1 MKDTAPHLCLLGAGL
16 LGASL
21 GMAARERGLA
31 GRVTAWTRSAEGRAG
46 CARAPWCDAV
56 AAHPEEAVAGADR
69 VILCVPVE
77 HIPGLL
83 ARIHPHLHPR
93 ARVTDVGSTK
103 EGICAAAARIFTDRD
118 HGTFLGSHPLAG
130 GERTGMAHARPD
142 LFAGRTCLL
151 TPPASPAD
159 PRTEADLR
167 AFWEGLGM
175 RVHALSPREHDTW
188 MARTSHLP
196 HALASTL
203 CAFLATEGEP
213 REVAARSGPGLLD
226 TTRVAAG
233 DPVLW
238 TGIFR
243 ENREALLSALDACRG
258 RLDELRGLLAAD
270 DAEGLCGFLRKGA
283 DLRRALDP

>member
-1 MKDTAPHLCLLGAGL
+1 MKDAASHLCLLGTGL

-21 GMAARERGLA
+21 GMAARARGQA
-31 GRVTAWTRSAEGRAG
+31 GRTTAWTRSAAGRRA
-46 CARAPWCDAV
+46 CAEAEWCDAV
-56 AAHPEEAVAGADR
+56 ADHPEEAVAGADR

-77 HIPGLL
+77 QIPPLL
-83 ARIHPHLHPR
+83 ARIHPHLGAH

-103 EGICAAAARIFTDRD
+103 QHIEAAAGRIFSAGD

-130 GERTGMAHARPD
+130 GERTGMAHARAD

-151 TPPASPAD
+151 TPPAHPVD
-159 PRTEADLR
+159 EGIVADLR
-167 AFWEGLGM
+167 AFWEGIGM
-175 RVHALSPREHDTW
+175 RVYLLSPAEHDAW
-188 MARTSHLP
+188 IARTSHLP

-203 CAFLATEGEP
+203 CALLARKGSP
-213 REVAARSGPGLLD
+213 RAVAERTGPGLLD

-243 ENREALLSALDACRG
+243 DNRMALLNALDDCREE
-258 RLDELRGLLAAD
+258 LAELRGLLAAD
-270 DAEGLCGFLRKGA
+270 DPEGLRAFLQKGA